1 MIDITHNQVIRGRCL
16 TATSFEFRDEGILT
30 SELSLVLRAK

>member
-1 MIDITHNQVIRGRCL
+1 MSTFKLQG
-16 TATSFEFRDEGILT
+16 TSFEFRDEGILT